1 MAAFRHHFSALQ
13 IYAVVL
19 LTDTARLPALSI
31 NRVFSSV
38 WRTAAPFMS
47 LTFPAGYWISK
58 HTPACIFC
66 SSTVI
71 KSYTRPAAPPP
82 HLGLTQVERSIVKFG
97 VDKVMLYGG
106 EPLDVLLSFLSLHLY
121 VITVKR
127 RNQLPMRVLLSC
139 SQCMQIPSFLHFI
152 YCLLASMDST

>member
-1 MAAFRHHFSALQ
+1 MHNNLFWGICVAAFRHHFSALQ
-13 IYAVVL
+13 IYALVL

-31 NRVFSSV
+31 NRVFWSV
-38 WRTAAPFMS
+38 WLTAAPFMS

-71 KSYTRPAAPPP
+71 KSYTQPARPPP
-82 HLGLTQVERSIVKFG
+82 HLGLTQVERGIVKFG
-97 VDKVMLYGG
+97 VDKAVLYGG
-106 EPLDVLLSFLSLHLY
+106 KPQDVLLCLSLQLY

-127 RNQLPMRVLLSC
+127 RNQLAMRVLLSH
-139 SQCMQIPSFLHFI
+139 SQ
-152 YCLLASMDST
+152 ST